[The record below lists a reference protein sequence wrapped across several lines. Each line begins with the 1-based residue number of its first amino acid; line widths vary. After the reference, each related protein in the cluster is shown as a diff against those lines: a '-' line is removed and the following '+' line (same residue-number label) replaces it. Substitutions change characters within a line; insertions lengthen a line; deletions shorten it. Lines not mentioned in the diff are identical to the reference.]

1 MGQKVNPKIFRTG
14 ENQIYTWS
22 SKWFASKK
30 EFKEYLKQ
38 DVQIRNFI
46 KKELRD
52 SSVAKIEI
60 ERSRNS
66 VTVIIH
72 TSKPGIIIGR
82 AGAGAEELKKKI
94 KGRFLDKK
102 INFNLNILEIPNPSL
117 NAEIVL
123 QNMIADIE
131 KRVPF
136 RRVIKQAISRV
147 EKAGAEGVKVIISGR
162 LDGAEIARSETLSW
176 GKVPLHTLRADID
189 YARGAAQTVYGS
201 VGLKIWI
208 YKGEIFLKNKSA

>member
-14 ENQIYTWS
+14 ESQIYTWN
-22 SKWFASKK
+22 SKWFSTKK

-38 DVQIRNFI
+38 DIQIRNFI
-46 KKELRD
+46 KRELKD
-52 SSVAKIEI
+52 CGVAKVEI

-66 VTVIIH
+66 LTVIIH
-72 TSKPGIIIGR
+72 SSKPGIIIGR
-82 AGAGAEELKKKI
+82 AGAGAEELKKKL
-94 KGRFLDKK
+94 KQKFLNKK
-102 INFNLNILEIPNPSL
+102 INFNLNILEVPNPSL

-147 EKAGAEGVKVIISGR
+147 EKAGAQGVKVTISGR
-162 LDGAEIARSETLSW
+162 LDGAEIAREETLSW
-176 GKVPLHTLRADID
+176 GKIPLHTLRADID

-208 YKGEIFLKNKSA
+208 YRGEIFKK